1 MPAPKDRKQV
11 GFRFYPDQMQRL
23 EWLRTQISKERGA
36 PVSRNDVVAAL
47 VNEDY
52 IRREGP
58 TVLRLKKGK

>member
-23 EWLRTQISKERGA
+23 EWLRVQISKERGA
-36 PVSRNDVVAAL
+36 PVSRNDVVTAL

-52 IRREGP
+52 TRREGP
-58 TVLRLKKGK
+58 VLLRLKKGK